1 MISLCT
7 TLLKLQLICLVSPEF
22 LNECGYKDGV
32 CEGKHITQVVWSI
45 FDHLPGYRCP
55 GSEYSL
61 KYNGPYTYY
70 VITLGGKDNDFF
82 AWSVHILRNHVGGVG
97 GKDNDFFAWS
107 YKHIC
112 NKRPERHVAI

>member
-70 VITLGGKDNDFF
+70 VIMFSKFLVRTPPLMRCMWPMIIKDCLIY
-82 AWSVHILRNHVGGVG
+82 AAL
-97 GKDNDFFAWS
+97 
-107 YKHIC
+107 
-112 NKRPERHVAI
+112 

>member
-32 CEGKHITQVVWSI
+32 CEGKYITQVVWSI

-70 VITLGGKDNDFF
+70 VITLEGWGGRTMISLHGPTNIYATKDPKGTLPYNTM
-82 AWSVHILRNHVGGVG
+82 L
-97 GKDNDFFAWS
+97 
-107 YKHIC
+107 
-112 NKRPERHVAI
+112 